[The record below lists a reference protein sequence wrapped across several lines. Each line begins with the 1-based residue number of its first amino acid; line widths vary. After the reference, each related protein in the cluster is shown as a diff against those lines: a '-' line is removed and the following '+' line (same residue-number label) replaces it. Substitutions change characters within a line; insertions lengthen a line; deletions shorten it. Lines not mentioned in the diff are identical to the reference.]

1 VVIFKLRRG
10 HHSLKPAPPEV
21 KKEKSRS
28 TAGAMLE
35 KAFEHLLREWNTL
48 KQAPILFLLSIVIGA
63 GAGWWF
69 QSKIVEQRITAKDEL
84 IRDYLERLHLMPPEG
99 VT

>member
-1 VVIFKLRRG
+1 MAKLCPRF
-10 HHSLKPAPPEV
+10 PN
-21 KKEKSRS
+21 
-28 TAGAMLE
+28 
-35 KAFEHLLREWNTL
+35 RE
-48 KQAPILFLLSIVIGA
+48 SIGQ
-63 GAGWWF
+63 GWWF